1 MKIVRRFILVLISF
15 TLLFASVSYK
25 ANAQAAIF
33 VFLFGKKIASEEF
46 YLSLKIGGNLS
57 SINNYEK
64 SKYRFGMNFGM
75 TGSIVLSDR
84 FIIYP
89 EISFLSQ
96 KGLRNLNYQSSENP
110 FLDSL
115 LTGVSKYELHTNY
128 IDIPVIFKYYL
139 TETLNIGGGPFFSIL
154 GDADFVYENKPA
166 DYDDI
171 VVTRNVTYMFTA
183 VDYGLVV
190 EIAYS
195 PKRKGRRDG
204 MNLHL
209 RYMFGLS
216 NVVKNSGAFMNTSV
230 IQGAVS
236 FPFQVEQDEEKL
248 EKEKAKEE

>member
-1 MKIVRRFILVLISF
+1 MKKMRRFILGFLTAVILFTGIS
-15 TLLFASVSYK
+15 YQ

-33 VFLFGKKIASEEF
+33 VFLFGKRVASEQF

-57 SINNYEK
+57 SVSKYEN

-84 FIIYP
+84 FIIFP

-96 KGLRNLNYQSSENP
+96 KGIRNLTYTGSENP

-128 IDIPVIFKYYL
+128 IDIPVIFKYYIS
-139 TETLNIGGGPFFSIL
+139 EKFNIGGGPFLSIL
-154 GDADFVYENKPA
+154 GDAEYIYENTPNN
-166 DYDDI
+166 YDDI
-171 VVTRNVTYMFTA
+171 LVSRNVDHLFNSI
-183 VDYGLVV
+183 DYGLVV
-190 EIAYS
+190 ELAWS
-195 PKRKGRRDG
+195 PKHEGRHDG
-204 MNLHL
+204 MNFHL

-216 NVVKNSGAFMNTSV
+216 NVVKNSNTFMNTSV

-236 FPFQVEQDEEKL
+236 FPFQVEQDKEKE